1 MQSKINPLIRREI
14 DTYKKKLAQ
23 EKLKYESVILF
34 GSQAK
39 GTANSSS
46 DIDLCIVSA
55 NFGKNRYDERV
66 KLMKM
71 TSGGTINIEPH
82 PYHPLDL
89 ANPWDPLAAEIKKY
103 GIVV

>member
-1 MQSKINPLIRREI
+1 MQPKISPLIKQEI
-14 DTYKKKLAQ
+14 DTYKKKLID
-23 EKLKYESVILF
+23 KKIKFESVILF

-39 GTANSSS
+39 GTAKPAS

-71 TSGGTINIEPH
+71 TNAGTINIEPH
-82 PYHPLDL
+82 PYNPLDL

-103 GIVV
+103 GIAV